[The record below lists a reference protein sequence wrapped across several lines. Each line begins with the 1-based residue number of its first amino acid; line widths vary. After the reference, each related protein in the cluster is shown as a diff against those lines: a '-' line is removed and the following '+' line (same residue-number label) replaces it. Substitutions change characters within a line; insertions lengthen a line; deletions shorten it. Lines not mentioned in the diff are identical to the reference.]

1 MRKSRPTNRQNLTVV
16 AADAVTPVWS
26 LTSLQAL
33 ERRLDDGYRRIEE
46 AIARGED
53 VTAWESFWIDLLH
66 QYEAEWD
73 SLPEAA

>member
-1 MRKSRPTNRQNLTVV
+1 MRKLKPVETVRRTRI
-16 AADAVTPVWS
+16 TPVGAAGAT
-26 LTSLQAL
+26 LTTL
-33 ERRLDDGYRRIEE
+33 ERRLDEGYSRIEE

-73 SLPEAA
+73 ALPDAA

>member
-1 MRKSRPTNRQNLTVV
+1 MRKLKPVDTVRRTRITPDGAAGATLT
-16 AADAVTPVWS
+16 T
-26 LTSLQAL
+26 L
-33 ERRLDDGYRRIEE
+33 ERRLDEGYSRIEE

-73 SLPEAA
+73 ALPDAA